1 MNIKL
6 YIYQIIHAYHE
17 ICLLFATKSSP
28 GSPTMSFKIATVPQY
43 SVEYLLHH
51 Y

>member
-28 GSPTMSFKIATVPQY
+28 GATVPQY